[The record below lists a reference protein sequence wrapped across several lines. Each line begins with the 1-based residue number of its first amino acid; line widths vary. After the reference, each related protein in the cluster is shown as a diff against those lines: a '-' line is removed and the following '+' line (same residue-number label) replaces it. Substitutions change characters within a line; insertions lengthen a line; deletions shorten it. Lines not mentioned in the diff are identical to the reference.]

1 MRSKSQDLKNSI
13 VKMVNEFYDEHHR
26 VPYLREIGENLN
38 INKSTVMRYLKEMN
52 DEGTLEYDGQKI
64 ITAHID
70 KLMNQHI
77 AKLPLVGSIPCGD
90 PETEEQQNGEYIE
103 VPISFVGSGSYYVL
117 IADGDS
123 MIDAGI
129 NDGDMV
135 IVRRTATANYGQIIV
150 ALDENNRNTLKRYEY
165 DKKLKRPYLHP
176 ENEKYD
182 DIYSDKISI
191 QGVAEK
197 VIKDLI

>member
-1 MRSKSQDLKNSI
+1 MAKINTLEDALERIKELEKEVALLK
-13 VKMVNEFYDEHHR
+13 
-26 VPYLREIGENLN
+26 GENKKLLARN
-38 INKSTVMRYLKEMN
+38 FGGRKKHDEAWMASYN
-52 DEGTLEYDGQKI
+52 DFAIKLENGMTISEIVAEGTLEYDGQKI

-70 KLMNQHI
+70 RLLNQHI

-123 MIDAGI
+123 MINAGI

-165 DKKLKRPYLHP
+165 DKKQKRLIK
-176 ENEKYD
+176 EK
-182 DIYSDKISI
+182 KKERNL
-191 QGVAEK
+191 V
-197 VIKDLI
+197 L